1 MATCHQ
7 MLKLSEVL
15 DRYYVLPFGQSE
27 IVGWYYALE
36 EDDVSHVI
44 VVEWADIDRMETYNQ
59 EFYDQPIRP
68 MSNTTQ
74 GMFAVT
80 TTDGETVAFIA
91 LTGANLEE

>member
-1 MATCHQ
+1 

-27 IVGWYYALE
+27 IVGWHETSDSKL
-36 EDDVSHVI
+36 
-44 VVEWADIDRMETYNQ
+44 VVEWKDSDTFDTHFQ
-59 EFYDQPIRP
+59 EFDEQVI
-68 MSNTTQ
+68 NVGGNATQ

-91 LTGANLEE
+91 LMGANLEE

>member
-1 MATCHQ
+1 

-27 IVGWYYALE
+27 IVGWHETSDSKL
-36 EDDVSHVI
+36 
-44 VVEWADIDRMETYNQ
+44 VVEWKDSDTFDTHSQ
-59 EFYDQPIRP
+59 EFDDQPIRP